1 MSETS
6 NTNDTHENIRR
17 NIRALRIMGGLSIR
31 AAAEESGLPFEQLEQ
46 IENGDI
52 EADDGDIR
60 SIAVGLEID
69 RSLITGEPVA
79 VSDEMLD
86 SIATLIEA
94 EERASFAIETASDA
108 LSDIQFTIKD
118 LTENAKSLAL
128 GGAK

>member
-1 MSETS
+1 MPEKPKAKAIPSKYLEVTPA
-6 NTNDTHENIRR
+6 
-17 NIRALRIMGGLSIR
+17 RALARIR
-31 AAAEESGLPFEQLEQ
+31 
-46 IENGDI
+46 N
-52 EADDGDIR
+52 
-60 SIAVGLEID
+60 
-69 RSLITGEPVA
+69 
-79 VSDEMLD
+79 SDEMLD